1 MAQESCRRLHSSIIS
16 CLWMRQLDSSAKDQ
30 LDYATAIADNL
41 WCYFHRLN
49 EVNSQNWECVQL
61 KPLIDEAH
69 DGFCE
74 ILSLL
79 KNQGL
84 TSETVKMISEVMKMM
99 KPEIIAERIISPSKQ
114 STSSSSSSTRMI
126 TMDMVNL
133 VTSICRAVTGLSKNS
148 FPEIS
153 VKLKHLG
160 VLLKFTAKRC
170 NIEHEKIKDLF
181 TLSEDIA
188 KTATYLSI
196 LCWETYDQYSARI
209 SAPKSSNWV
218 TSSVLPGP
226 DFESK
231 ISKLVER
238 INPIRPEWRKLYISF
253 LKASHSSVPNA
264 PLMHGGLKN
273 LPHDLDLARKF
284 TESIRYNLEK
294 LKSHDASLNV
304 AFSDR
309 FEWIQDG
316 LLHLSQFHMIL
327 AGCEGIQRQDLSS
340 LLSFLEVLAIEAAI
354 AIYSLCDMDLENNIA
369 EVDLMFLPLQVKFNY
384 LKVEISLFQKLRL
397 PESQMDCF
405 QEELTLMKMFLMD
418 SLDKCKVQTQLTDV
432 LTLVLSVT
440 TEAESFTNSLSRDS
454 EDGELARKINLLHFQ
469 SHLKFK
475 FIREAI
481 CPFISASST
490 PVLPVIYPLNFLPTY
505 VEAISSYFT
514 MLKSSKTSPSASS
527 PTMDEVFMEFH
538 EYIFEN
544 LLLKVE
550 ADLELTDTDKVKR
563 FYHRLMPLVTLV
575 VDPPMQYIEC
585 KKQNDLLTKIGT
597 LAIEAEAAIRLS
609 YEDALDRSK
618 SRKVGLLLQ
627 ILTAS
632 FMLIKCEGKLMD
644 QLKHKA
650 ILETEFLDLVANAH
664 EEIIFLRGFLMDLLR
679 QHTTKID
686 KSDDLLMHAEVDAHK
701 FSTCSYESFVYGSN
715 TGEISDFLQETE
727 FVEVDASHVLPL
739 VLSVATEAHS
749 CITSLSRDSEERELM
764 RKINVLHFQLLLKF
778 KLIKAAIRQI
788 CPSFSASTPDH
799 HVIYPLKF
807 LPTYFEVIDSYF
819 TKLKSSSDCP
829 KMDEVLL
836 RFHEYIFE
844 NLLLK
849 DEADLKL
856 TDSDKLKRIY
866 HSLLLFVSILVDPRI
881 QYTECKKQNNL
892 LSEIG
897 ALAIEAEAAIR
908 LSYEDSSLSN
918 KSRKVNLLLQ
928 LLTVAFMLIK
938 CKGKLTDQLKHKA
951 ILETEL
957 LNLVEN
963 ANEELIF
970 LIVFLIG
977 LLGQRTIELNKS
989 DGLLMHAEV
998 AAHKST
1004 LIKTC
1009 SYESFVDGSSSADM
1023 SLSLSDFLKET
1034 KSVNAKIRELCFQLL
1049 DESASYITVTDLKC
1063 LINMLLD
1070 MLNHLHS
1077 RGDVIPVVRNQI
1089 PVVQEKLEF
1098 LADILKPC
1106 NMHTELKD
1114 LMERVQN
1121 VAYGEK
1127 YVIFF
1132 SVSGDSRA
1140 WFHQLYLYDVKQVFN
1155 FVEAEVKTITSE
1167 FREVTGLNFPKSN
1180 GLGFLNCFLGKLE
1193 ELLHSKLDLITK
1205 LKPQIVL
1212 VKEEL
1217 LILRSFFDHT
1227 EETYDD
1233 HDEICGLIIS
1243 ATEMAYKA
1251 EYVIDTCLACS
1262 YSLMYKAYWISE
1274 VVENIKL
1281 VNKDVGEN
1289 LKREEIDVNR
1299 VAKGS
1304 AYIVPS
1310 LSANTSGANE
1320 EMVGFQ
1326 DVMDKLKKQLL
1337 GGSHQL
1343 DVISIFGM
1351 PGNGKTTLA
1360 KKIYNDPTVLSHFD
1374 IRAMCHVTQ
1383 VYSWRDL
1390 LLTILND
1397 VLEPA
1402 DRTKKGDDELAT
1414 ELRRVLLTKRFLILI
1429 DDVWDKTAWD
1439 YLKMCF
1445 QGSQNRS
1452 RIILTTRLYEVAR
1465 YAKCNSEPHRLRL
1478 LTDDESW
1485 KLLQEELFHGQ
1496 SFPCELGDVG
1506 LRIAKRCGGLPLSI
1520 VLVAGVLKEK
1530 KKKADCWKEVEESLS
1545 SHNIGSSE
1553 ESMSIIGFSYK
1564 NLPNHLKPCF
1574 LYFGG
1579 FLRGKDIPVSKL
1591 SRVWLAEGIVKDSKE
1606 KGSEDAAQDYLKDL
1620 IRKNLVTDME
1630 KRSNGKLKTCRVHDL
1645 LHQFC
1650 VEKAKQDNF
1659 LFWIH
1664 RGHGV
1669 DSISYPEKPEI
1680 YRLSIYSKW
1689 GDFAQWQQA
1698 GSSVRSLLFNASSD
1712 DYYPSMAR
1720 DISFIINRFKLVKVL
1735 NLESINIGDTFPNEL
1750 KSLIHMRYFAVR
1762 TSADSIPS
1770 SVSDLWNLETF
1781 VVNGLHRVL
1790 KLPCS
1795 LFKMFKLRHVH
1806 VNSRAS
1812 FSLHDNMCESQLVN
1826 LETFSTP
1833 SLSPGEDAEK
1843 ILRSMPNLR
1852 KLRCI
1857 VEGLLGYSTKGSIVR
1872 FPRLNFLHQ
1881 LESLKL
1887 LSYSYPT
1894 KHPHEFSFPLN
1905 LRELTLSNFRL
1916 PWTQILTVGK
1926 LPNLEILKLLFRAFE
1941 GAEWEV
1947 KDSDFPE
1954 LKYLKLD
1961 NLNIA
1966 EWSVMDD
1973 AFPKLER
1980 LVLTKCKKLEKIPC
1994 HFEDVASLESIE
2006 VNWCSWSVANS
2017 AQEFQTTQ
2025 HEDMANYAFRV
2036 TIQPPNWD
2044 TRSSH

>member
-1 MAQESCRRLHSSIIS
+1 
-16 CLWMRQLDSSAKDQ
+16 
-30 LDYATAIADNL
+30 
-41 WCYFHRLN
+41 
-49 EVNSQNWECVQL
+49 
-61 KPLIDEAH
+61 
-69 DGFCE
+69 
-74 ILSLL
+74 
-79 KNQGL
+79 
-84 TSETVKMISEVMKMM
+84 
-99 KPEIIAERIISPSKQ
+99 
-114 STSSSSSSTRMI
+114 
-126 TMDMVNL
+126 
-133 VTSICRAVTGLSKNS
+133 
-148 FPEIS
+148 
-153 VKLKHLG
+153 
-160 VLLKFTAKRC
+160 
-170 NIEHEKIKDLF
+170 
-181 TLSEDIA
+181 
-188 KTATYLSI
+188 
-196 LCWETYDQYSARI
+196 
-209 SAPKSSNWV
+209 
-218 TSSVLPGP
+218 
-226 DFESK
+226 
-231 ISKLVER
+231 
-238 INPIRPEWRKLYISF
+238 
-253 LKASHSSVPNA
+253 
-264 PLMHGGLKN
+264 
-273 LPHDLDLARKF
+273 
-284 TESIRYNLEK
+284 
-294 LKSHDASLNV
+294 
-304 AFSDR
+304 
-309 FEWIQDG
+309 
-316 LLHLSQFHMIL
+316 
-327 AGCEGIQRQDLSS
+327 
-340 LLSFLEVLAIEAAI
+340 
-354 AIYSLCDMDLENNIA
+354 
-369 EVDLMFLPLQVKFNY
+369 
-384 LKVEISLFQKLRL
+384 
-397 PESQMDCF
+397 
-405 QEELTLMKMFLMD
+405 
-418 SLDKCKVQTQLTDV
+418 
-432 LTLVLSVT
+432 
-440 TEAESFTNSLSRDS
+440 
-454 EDGELARKINLLHFQ
+454 
-469 SHLKFK
+469 
-475 FIREAI
+475 
-481 CPFISASST
+481 
-490 PVLPVIYPLNFLPTY
+490 
-505 VEAISSYFT
+505 
-514 MLKSSKTSPSASS
+514 
-527 PTMDEVFMEFH
+527 
-538 EYIFEN
+538 
-544 LLLKVE
+544 
-550 ADLELTDTDKVKR
+550 
-563 FYHRLMPLVTLV
+563 
-575 VDPPMQYIEC
+575 
-585 KKQNDLLTKIGT
+585 
-597 LAIEAEAAIRLS
+597 
-609 YEDALDRSK
+609 
-618 SRKVGLLLQ
+618 
-627 ILTAS
+627 
-632 FMLIKCEGKLMD
+632 MD

-679 QHTTKID
+679 QHTTKLD
-686 KSDDLLMHAEVDAHK
+686 KSDDLLMHAEVAAHK
-701 FSTCSYESFVYGSN
+701 FSTCSYESFVDGSS

-764 RKINVLHFQLLLKF
+764 SKINLLHFQLLLKF
-778 KLIKAAIRQI
+778 KLIKAAIWQI

-799 HVIYPLKF
+799 HVIYPLNF

-819 TKLKSSSDCP
+819 TKLKSSSDSP

-836 RFHEYIFE
+836 
-844 NLLLK
+844 
-849 DEADLKL
+849 
-856 TDSDKLKRIY
+856 RIY

-908 LSYEDSSLSN
+908 LSYEDSSQSN
-918 KSRKVNLLLQ
+918 KSKKVNLLLQ

-970 LIVFLIG
+970 LIVFLID
-977 LLGQRTIELNKS
+977 LLGQQTIELNKS

-1004 LIKTC
+1004 LISTC

-1034 KSVNAKIRELCFQLL
+1034 KSVNAEIREVCFQLL

-1140 WFHQLYLYDVKQVFN
+1140 WFHLLYLYDVKQVFN

-1167 FREVTGLNFPKSN
+1167 FREVTGLNFPKTN
-1180 GLGFLNCFLGKLE
+1180 GLGFLNCFVGKLE

-1212 VKEEL
+1212 VKEGL

-1227 EETYDD
+1227 EETYDE

-1243 ATEMAYKA
+1243 ATEMTYKA

-1304 AYIVPS
+1304 TYIVPS

-1337 GGSHQL
+1337 GGLHQL

-1360 KKIYNDPTVLSHFD
+1360 KKIYNDPTVVSHFD
-1374 IRAMCHVTQ
+1374 VRAMCHVTQ
-1383 VYSWRDL
+1383 
-1390 LLTILND
+1390 
-1397 VLEPA
+1397 PA

-1452 RIILTTRLYEVAR
+1452 RIILTTRLYEVAD
-1465 YAKCNSEPHRLRL
+1465 YAKCNSEPHPLHL

-1591 SRVWLAEGIVKDSKE
+1591 SRVWLAEGIVEDSKE

-1689 GDFAQWQQA
+1689 DDFAQWQQA

-1762 TSADSIPS
+1762 TTADSIPS

-1833 SLSPGEDAEK
+1833 CLSPGEDAEK

-1872 FPRLNFLHQ
+1872 FPRLDFLHQ

-1894 KHPHEFSFPLN
+1894 KHPHEFNFPLN

-1916 PWTQILTVGK
+1916 PWTQIWTVGK

-1980 LVLTKCKKLEKIPC
+1980 LVLTKCKCLRK
-1994 HFEDVASLESIE
+1994 SLVILRML
-2006 VNWCSWSVANS
+2006 
-2017 AQEFQTTQ
+2017 
-2025 HEDMANYAFRV
+2025 HL
-2036 TIQPPNWD
+2036 
-2044 TRSSH
+2044 